1 MANRLCH
8 SPQRRGRA
16 LISRYLAIEP
26 TASIC
31 CLSLFGC
38 VLDGVWHTHRE
49 HCSNDSCHCFFFSLS
64 LSLSLS
70 LAFSRCVCACVH
82 RTLCSIGQLFVHSP
96 RETCFHGVPLQIL
109 LEAERN
115 RKASMPASTP
125 ASKPAAA
132 RSVTPRSTSG
142 AALVDTTIVHPVTPL
157 PVSTSH
163 AVRVSSSLQ
172 VSHIHCTADMIV
184 RPQRY
189 WTLS

>member
-1 MANRLCH
+1 M
-8 SPQRRGRA
+8 
-16 LISRYLAIEP
+16 
-26 TASIC
+26 
-31 CLSLFGC
+31 LSLFVRLC
-38 VLDGVWHTHRE
+38 LRWSLTHTQRALLKRQLPL
-49 HCSNDSCHCFFFSLS
+49 FLLLSLS

-189 WTLS
+189 